1 MIVKSTLLTGAVIG
15 TEEIVDSTVSNS
27 QSRKRRGL
35 FDVPLT
41 QRSGVRFTAPWGM
54 I

>member
-1 MIVKSTLLTGAVIG
+1 MIAKSTQLTGTIIG
-15 TEEIVDSTVSNS
+15 TEVIVDSVVSNS

-35 FDVPLT
+35 SDILMT
-41 QRSGVRFTAPWGM
+41 LRSGVRFTTPRGM